1 MLYLLV
7 EHAYEVVGY
16 LLNFL
21 ALLLHDLVELN
32 NETDQVP
39 VLLGVM
45 CELHSLE
52 LRYLVDAL
60 VDG

>member
-1 MLYLLV
+1 VLYLLV